1 MINARRFERPL
12 LCYRFAIHVPYS
24 CHPPSVT
31 SAPAMRAL
39 IERQKYLIDY
49 TLAALLRRKTR
60 NLGLLLVYTLLVF
73 LFASVLLLGQG
84 LRREAAALLQAAPE
98 VIVQR
103 LVAGRHD
110 LLPAAWLDT
119 LRRIRGVGAVQ
130 GRLWGYYYDPAI
142 KANYTLMVTP
152 ERGLAADEIVIGAT
166 LARVRQIGVGDYLG
180 LRAAS
185 GQPLPLKITGLLNS
199 ASELLSA
206 DLMLLSEAGYRTL
219 FNLPPDVYTDAVLTV
234 RNPRE
239 ARTVAEKIAL
249 ALPDSRP
256 ILRAEIL
263 RTYDAVFNWREGLL
277 FVVLGTL
284 ALAFMILAWDKAAGL
299 SAEEKREIGILK
311 AIGWE
316 TGDILRM
323 KLWEG
328 ALISLTAFLAGY
340 ALAWRQVFHAGAAL
354 FAPVLKG
361 WAVLYPDVRLTP
373 TLDLQQVL
381 VLLAVTVLPY
391 IVATLIPIWRTAT
404 ADPDAAMRG

>member
-1 MINARRFERPL
+1 M
-12 LCYRFAIHVPYS
+12 
-24 CHPPSVT
+24 PPF
-31 SAPAMRAL
+31 L
-39 IERQKYLIDY
+39 HRQRYLIDY

-73 LFASVLLLGQG
+73 LFAAALLLGEG
-84 LRREAAALLQAAPE
+84 LRREAAVLLRDAPE

-130 GRLWGYYYDPAI
+130 GRLWGYYYDPAV
-142 KANYTLMVTP
+142 KANYTLMAAP
-152 ERGLAADEIVIGAT
+152 DRGLAADEILIGAA
-166 LARVRQIGVGDYLG
+166 LARVRQIGVGDYLS
-180 LRAAS
+180 LRAAT
-185 GQPLPLKITGLLNS
+185 GQPLPLKITGILDS
-199 ASELLSA
+199 PSELLSA
-206 DLMLLSEAGYRTL
+206 DLLLLAEAGYRQL
-219 FNLPPDVYTDAVLTV
+219 FQLPPDVYTDAVLTV

-239 ARTVAEKIAL
+239 ANTVAQKIAL

-256 ILRAEIL
+256 ISRAEIL

-284 ALAFMILAWDKAAGL
+284 TLAFIILAWDKAAGL

-328 ALISLTAFLAGY
+328 TLISLTAFLAGY
-340 ALAWRQVFHAGAAL
+340 LLAYWQVFHGGARL

-361 WAVLYPDVRLTP
+361 WAVLYPQFRLTP
-373 TLDLQQVL
+373 AVDAQQIL

-391 IVATLIPIWRTAT
+391 IVATLIPGWRAAI
-404 ADPDAAMRG
+404 ADPDAVMRG

>member
-1 MINARRFERPL
+1 MH
-12 LCYRFAIHVPYS
+12 AI
-24 CHPPSVT
+24 
-31 SAPAMRAL
+31 L
-39 IERQKYLIDY
+39 ERQKYLIDY

-60 NLGLLLVYTLLVF
+60 TLGLLLVYTLLVF
-73 LFASVLLLGQG
+73 LFGSVLLLSQG
-84 LRREAAALLQAAPE
+84 LRREAAVLLQDTPE

-103 LVAGRHD
+103 LIAGRHD

-119 LRRIRGVGAVQ
+119 LRKIRGVSRAK
-130 GRLWGYYYDPAI
+130 GRLWGYYYDPAV
-142 KANYTLMVTP
+142 KANYTLMVAP
-152 ERGLAADEIVIGAT
+152 DRKLAKDEILIGAALGRT
-166 LARVRQIGVGDYLG
+166 RQIGVGDYLG
-180 LRAAS
+180 LRAAN
-185 GQPLPLKITGLLNS
+185 GQPMPLKVTGVLDP

-206 DLMLLSEAGYRTL
+206 DLMLLSEAAFRAL
-219 FNLPPDVYTDAVLTV
+219 FDLPPEVYTDAVLTV

-263 RTYDAVFNWREGLL
+263 RTYDAVFNWREGLV
-277 FVVLGTL
+277 FVILGAL
-284 ALAFMILAWDKAAGL
+284 LLAFMILTWDKAAGL

-328 ALISLTAFLAGY
+328 ALLSLTAFLAGY
-340 ALAWRQVFHAGAAL
+340 LLAWWQVFHGGARL

-361 WAVLYPDVRLTP
+361 WAVLYPEFRLTP
-373 TLDLQQVL
+373 TVDMLQVL

-391 IVATLIPIWRTAT
+391 IVATLIPGWRAAI

>member
-1 MINARRFERPL
+1 
-12 LCYRFAIHVPYS
+12 
-24 CHPPSVT
+24 
-31 SAPAMRAL
+31 MRAFL
-39 IERQKYLIDY
+39 ERQKCLIDY

-73 LFASVLLLGQG
+73 LFASVLLLSQG
-84 LRREAAALLQAAPE
+84 LRREAALLLQDAPE

-110 LLPAAWLDT
+110 LLPATWLDV

-130 GRLWGYYYDPAI
+130 GRLWGYYYDPAV
-142 KANYTLMVTP
+142 KANYTLMVAP
-152 ERGLAADEIVIGAT
+152 ERGLADDEMVIGAT
-166 LARVRQIGVGDYLG
+166 LARTRQLGIGDYLG
-180 LRAAS
+180 LHAAN
-185 GQPLPLKITGLLNS
+185 GQPLPLKVSGVLDS

-206 DLMLLSEAGYRTL
+206 DLMLVSEGGFRTL
-219 FNLPPDVYTDAVLTV
+219 FNLPPAAYTDAVLTV

-263 RTYDAVFNWREGLL
+263 RTYDTVFTWREGMVFVCLSALL
-277 FVVLGTL
+277 
-284 ALAFMILAWDKAAGL
+284 LAFAILAWDKAAGL

-328 ALISLTAFLAGY
+328 TLLSLTAFLAGY
-340 ALAWRQVFHAGAAL
+340 TLAYWQVFHGGARL

-361 WAVLYPDVRLTP
+361 WAVLYPDFRLTP
-373 TLDLQQVL
+373 AVDLQQVL

-391 IVATLIPIWRTAT
+391 IVATLIPGWRA
-404 ADPDAAMRG
+404 AIVDPDAAMRG

>member
-1 MINARRFERPL
+1 
-12 LCYRFAIHVPYS
+12 
-24 CHPPSVT
+24 
-31 SAPAMRAL
+31 MRAFL
-39 IERQKYLIDY
+39 ERQQYLIDY

-73 LFASVLLLGQG
+73 LFGSVLLLGQG
-84 LRREAAALLQAAPE
+84 LRREAALLLQDAPE

-110 LLPAAWLDT
+110 LLPAAWLDV

-142 KANYTLMVTP
+142 KANYTLMVAP
-152 ERGLAADEIVIGAT
+152 ERGLAADEIVVGAA
-166 LARVRQIGVGDYLG
+166 LARIRQLGVGDYLG
-180 LRAAS
+180 LRAAT
-185 GQPLPLKITGLLNS
+185 GEPLPLKITGVLDS

-206 DLMLLSEAGYRTL
+206 DLLLLSEAGFRAL
-219 FNLPPDVYTDAVLTV
+219 FDFPPSAHTDAVLTV

-239 ARTVAEKIAL
+239 ARTVAEKITL

-284 ALAFMILAWDKAAGL
+284 ALAFAILAWDKAAGL

-316 TGDILRM
+316 TGDVLRM

-328 ALISLTAFLAGY
+328 ALLSLTAFLAGY
-340 ALAWRQVFHAGAAL
+340 ALAYWQVFHGGGRL

-361 WAVLYPDVRLTP
+361 WAVLYPEFRLTP
-373 TLDLQQVL
+373 AVDLQQIL

-391 IVATLIPIWRTAT
+391 IVATLIPIWRAAT
-404 ADPDAAMRG
+404 ADPDAVMRG